1 VRRVR
6 RFESPRIKLIVVAF
20 AALALVACATE
31 APEPRPVHARSAA
44 AIVAVRLDPAAAT
57 AELNAYRAS
66 KGVHPVRLD
75 PALSAMA
82 EVQAKAMAVGDA
94 VSHDVAGS
102 FRSRLTASRIDATE
116 ASENVS
122 AGAMS
127 LDEAMAG
134 WRHSPGHDAN
144 LLMANA
150 SRFGIAI
157 AKNPDTQY
165 GVYWAME
172 MATEARPRA
181 PAEGA
186 GFMSLSGSATQT
198 R

>member
-1 VRRVR
+1 VSPVRRC
-6 RFESPRIKLIVVAF
+6 ESPRIKPIVAAF
-20 AALALVACATE
+20 AALALAACATE
-31 APEPRPVHARSAA
+31 APEPRTVHARSPA
-44 AIVAVRLDPAAAT
+44 AIAALRLDPAAAT
-57 AELNAYRAS
+57 AALNAYRAS
-66 KGVHPVRLD
+66 RGLPSVRLD

-82 EVQAKAMAVGDA
+82 ETQAKAMAVGDA

-102 FRSRLTASRIDATE
+102 FRSRLTASRINATE
-116 ASENVS
+116 ASENVGG
-122 AGAMS
+122 GAMS

-134 WRHSPGHDAN
+134 WVHSPGHDAN

-150 SRFGIAI
+150 TRFGIAI

-172 MATEARPRA
+172 MASEARPRA

-186 GFMSLSGSATQT
+186 GFMSLSGSATQM

>member
-1 VRRVR
+1 VRAVT
-6 RFESPRIKLIVVAF
+6 RFEWTRFKAI
-20 AALALVACATE
+20 AAGLALLTLGACAS
-31 APEPRPVHARSAA
+31 APPEPRLVHARSALA
-44 AIVAVRLDPAAAT
+44 SVRLDPAAAT

-82 EVQAKAMAVGDA
+82 ETQAKAMAVGDA

-102 FRSRLTASRIDATE
+102 FRSRLTASRINATE
-116 ASENVS
+116 ASENVG
-122 AGAMS
+122 AGYMS

-144 LLMANA
+144 LLMASA
-150 SRFGIAI
+150 TRFGIAI

-172 MATEARPRA
+172 MASEARPRA

-186 GFMSLSGSATQT
+186 GFMSLSGSATQA